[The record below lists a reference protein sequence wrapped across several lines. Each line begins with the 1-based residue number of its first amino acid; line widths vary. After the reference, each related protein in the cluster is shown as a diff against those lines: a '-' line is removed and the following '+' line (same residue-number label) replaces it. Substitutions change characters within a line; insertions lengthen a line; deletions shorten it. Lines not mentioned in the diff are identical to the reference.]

1 MDINF
6 IENIDTGVNNWNA
19 IQNWVQSSIENEGK
33 KAGILSFVF
42 MTDEELLTYNR
53 KYLNHDYYTDV
64 ITFDDS
70 DLLTINGDILISL
83 EMIKNN
89 HKELKISYKSEFLRV
104 IIHGIMHLCGYKD
117 KEDLD
122 IIEMRKKE
130 EFYLNRVDFEL

>member
-33 KAGILSFVF
+33 KTGVLSFVF

-130 EFYLNRVDFEL
+130 EFYLNRVAFEL